1 MNIPL
6 LTPAI
11 GWILEFCYDLVN
23 NYALALLIFTF
34 LMNLILFPF
43 GIIQQKNTLRQAKL
57 RPKEMA
63 IRNRYAGRDDKVTQ
77 NKMQQEVMKLYQD
90 ENYNPAS
97 GCLPMILQ
105 LVVIF
110 ALYGVIQA
118 PLTNVSDY
126 SKDEIKDM
134 GLAVVQLYKEEKLNT
149 DGISDNNLKLIKA
162 QAEKLKVKEEDG
174 VKTYDFSDVKN
185 PLSGSLEVFLVR
197 IVRDNVD
204 EINKTDFFAENNI
217 SKKDLPNFFL
227 TGNKFDLS
235 RSPSFNINGENW
247 WLMLIPVL
255 TFLFTFASMK
265 INKKLTYQP
274 VIQQNNDMGMGCSTK
289 LMDYMMPLMST
300 FITFSVPAV
309 IAVYWIYNNVISTL
323 KQFVLKLMFPIPQFT
338 EEDYKNAEREMN
350 KGVKQVKKKNTG
362 KRAAHRIDLDEPEKV
377 IETTAVETA
386 ASDKAEKSE
395 KPEKKSKANDLIAP
409 ASVKDESDKNSD

>member
-11 GWILEFCYDLVN
+11 GWILKFCYDLVN

-43 GIIQQKNTLRQAKL
+43 GIIQQKNSLRQAKL

-77 NKMQQEVMKLYQD
+77 QKMQQEVMKLYQD

-105 LVVIF
+105 LVIIF
-110 ALYGVIQA
+110 SLYGVIQA
-118 PLTNVSDY
+118 PLSYVSDFN
-126 SKDEIKDM
+126 KDEIKDM
-134 GLAVVQLYKEEKLNT
+134 GYAVVQLYKEGNLNT
-149 DGISDNNLKLIKA
+149 EGISSNHVKLIKA
-162 QAEKLKVKEEDG
+162 QADKLKVTETDG
-174 VKTYDFSDVKN
+174 VKTYNFDEVKN
-185 PLSGSLEVFLVR
+185 PLAGSLEVFLVR
-197 IVRDNVD
+197 IVRENVD
-204 EINKTDFFAENNI
+204 EINKTEFFAEDHI
-217 SKKDLPNFFL
+217 SGKELPNFFL
-227 TGNKFDLS
+227 TGKSLDLS
-235 RSPSFNINGENW
+235 RTPDFKVNGENW

-274 VIQQNNDMGMGCSTK
+274 VVQQNNDMGCSMK

-323 KQFVLKLMFPIPQFT
+323 KQFILKLMFPIPQFT

-350 KGVKQVKKKNTG
+350 KGIKQVKKKNTG
-362 KRAAHRIDLDEPEKV
+362 KRAAHRIDLADNDSV
-377 IETTAVETA
+377 IDTTATETKDEA
-386 ASDKAEKSE
+386 DA
-395 KPEKKSKANDLIAP
+395 KPEKKSKAHDLIAP
-409 ASVKDESDKNSD
+409 ASVKDESDKNTD

>member
-11 GWILEFCYDLVN
+11 GWILKFCYDLVN

-34 LMNLILFPF
+34 FMNLILFPF
-43 GIIQQKNTLRQAKL
+43 GIIQQKNSLRQAKL

-77 NKMQQEVMKLYQD
+77 QKMQQEVMKLYQD

-105 LVVIF
+105 LVIIF
-110 ALYGVIQA
+110 SLYGVIQA
-118 PLTNVSDY
+118 PLSYVSDFN
-126 SKDEIKDM
+126 KDEIKDM
-134 GLAVVQLYKEEKLNT
+134 GYAVVQLYKEEKLNT
-149 DGISDNNLKLIKA
+149 EGISNNHIKLIKA
-162 QAEKLKVKEEDG
+162 QADKLKVTETDG
-174 VKTYDFSDVKN
+174 VKTYNFDEVKN
-185 PLSGSLEVFLVR
+185 PLAGSLEVFLVR
-197 IVRDNVD
+197 IVRENVD
-204 EINKTDFFAENNI
+204 EINKTEFFAEDHI
-217 SKKDLPNFFL
+217 SGKELPNFFL
-227 TGNKFDLS
+227 TGKSLDLS
-235 RSPSFNINGENW
+235 RTPDFKVNGENW

-274 VIQQNNDMGMGCSTK
+274 VVQQNNDMGCSMK

-309 IAVYWIYNNVISTL
+309 IAVYWIYNNVISPL
-323 KQFVLKLMFPIPQFT
+323 KQFILKLMFPIPQFT
-338 EEDYKNAEREMN
+338 DEDYKNAEREMN
-350 KGVKQVKKKNTG
+350 KGIKQVKKKNTG
-362 KRAAHRIDLDEPEKV
+362 KRAAHRIDLADNDSV
-377 IETTAVETA
+377 IDTTATETKDEA
-386 ASDKAEKSE
+386 DT
-395 KPEKKSKANDLIAP
+395 KPEKKSKAHDLIAP
-409 ASVKDESDKNSD
+409 ASVKDESDKNTD

>member
-11 GWILEFCYDLVN
+11 GKLLEICYFLVK

-34 LMNLILFPF
+34 IMNLLLFPF
-43 GIIQQKNTLRQAKL
+43 GILQQKNTLRQAKL

-77 NKMQQEVMKLYQD
+77 QKMQQEVMKLYQE

-105 LVVIF
+105 LVIIF
-110 ALYGVIQA
+110 SLYGVIQA
-118 PLTNVSDY
+118 PLTNVSDFT
-126 SKDEIKDM
+126 KEEISDM
-134 GLAVVQLYKEEKLNT
+134 GKAVVQLYHEDKLDDIT
-149 DGISDNNLKLIKA
+149 GRAKTAIEAQVKNLKVNA
-162 QAEKLKVKEEDG
+162 DEEG
-174 VKTYDFSDVKN
+174 KTVYDFTAVKN
-185 PLSGSLEVFLVR
+185 PLSGSNEVFLVR
-197 IVRDNVD
+197 IVRDNID
-204 EINKTDFFAENNI
+204 AINETEFFSENPINPD
-217 SKKDLPNFFL
+217 DLPNFFL
-227 TGNKFDLS
+227 TGKHLDLS
-235 RSPSFNINGENW
+235 LTPDIKNPTTNW
-247 WLMLIPVL
+247 WLLFIPVL

-274 VIQQNNDMGMGCSTK
+274 VVQQNNDMGCSMK

-350 KGVKQVKKKNTG
+350 KGIKQVKKKSNG
-362 KRAAHRIDLDEPEKV
+362 KRAAHRIDLADTDSV
-377 IETTAVETA
+377 IETTATETNNDGEA
-386 ASDKAEKSE
+386 
-395 KPEKKSKANDLIAP
+395 KPEKKSKAHDLIAP
-409 ASVKDESDKNSD
+409 ASVKDESDKKTD

>member
-11 GWILEFCYDLVN
+11 GWILKFCYDLVN

-43 GIIQQKNTLRQAKL
+43 GIIQQKNSLRQAKL

-77 NKMQQEVMKLYQD
+77 QKMQQEVMKLYQD

-105 LVVIF
+105 LVIIF
-110 ALYGVIQA
+110 SLYGVIQA
-118 PLTNVSDY
+118 PLTHVSDF
-126 SKDEIKDM
+126 KDDEIKDM
-134 GLAVVQLYKEEKLNT
+134 GYAVVQLYKEGNLNT
-149 DGISDNNLKLIKA
+149 EGISNNHVKLIKA
-162 QAEKLKVKEEDG
+162 QADKLKVTETDG
-174 VKTYDFSDVKN
+174 VKTYNFDEVKN

-197 IVRDNVD
+197 IVRENVD
-204 EINKTDFFAENNI
+204 EINKTEFFAEDHI
-217 SKKDLPNFFL
+217 SGKELPNFFL
-227 TGNKFDLS
+227 TGKSLDLS
-235 RSPSFNINGENW
+235 RSPDFKVNGENW

-274 VIQQNNDMGMGCSTK
+274 VVQQNNDMGCSMK

-323 KQFVLKLMFPIPQFT
+323 KQFILKLMFPIPQFT
-338 EEDYKNAEREMN
+338 DEDYKNAEREMN
-350 KGVKQVKKKNTG
+350 KGIKQVKKKNTG
-362 KRAAHRIDLDEPEKV
+362 KRAAHRIDLADNDSV
-377 IETTAVETA
+377 IDTTATETKDEA
-386 ASDKAEKSE
+386 DA
-395 KPEKKSKANDLIAP
+395 KPEKKSKAHDLIAP
-409 ASVKDESDKNSD
+409 ASVKDESDKNTD